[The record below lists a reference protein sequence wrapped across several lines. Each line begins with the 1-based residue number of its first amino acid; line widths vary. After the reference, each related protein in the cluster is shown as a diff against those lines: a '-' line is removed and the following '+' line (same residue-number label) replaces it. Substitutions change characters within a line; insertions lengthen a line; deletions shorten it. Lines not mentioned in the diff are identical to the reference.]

1 MVIYSF
7 KAHITMK
14 NIQSYFRVGLLT
26 MAGLG
31 LGSISKAQMV
41 VINVGIN
48 QPAPLVADA
57 GSPNGLSFCEGD
69 TVTLGGIP
77 TAIGGTAPYVYA
89 WSPATFLS
97 SDVSANPLAWP
108 GSNST
113 YSLQITDANNCT
125 SSGTINLTVSSVPV
139 SAFNFNSNGLTTTFA
154 DQSSGTIT
162 DWFWDFGDGNTSI
175 LQNPTHTY
183 ATAGQYTVCLTAS
196 NNGCGQESCIV
207 LTVIVGVEDAMDFPG
222 ISLAPNPFQD
232 ETQLH
237 FTLTEANHVRLEAYD
252 LQGKRIALVFDGL
265 DSSGDK
271 VIVFNPSKL
280 GASAGIYL
288 LKLTVGEKVGWIKGV
303 KSE

>member
-1 MVIYSF
+1 
-7 KAHITMK
+7 MK
-14 NIQSYFRVGLLT
+14 NIQSYFRIGLLT

-31 LGSISKAQMV
+31 LGFISKAQMV

-48 QPAPLVADA
+48 QPATLVADA

-89 WSPATFLS
+89 WSPPTFLS

-139 SAFNFNSNGLTTTFA
+139 SAFNFNSSGLTTTFT

-232 ETQLH
+232 ETQLR
-237 FTLTEANHVRLEAYD
+237 FTLNAAEYVRLEAFD
-252 LQGKRIALVFDGL
+252 MQGKLIGIVSEGIQEA
-265 DSSGDK
+265 GDL
-271 VIVFNPSKL
+271 ILTFNPSKL
-280 GASAGIYL
+280 SAAAGVYL
-288 LKLTVGEKVGWIKGV
+288 LKLSVGEKVGWV
-303 KSE
+303 KAVGN